1 METIALK
8 NIRCKV
14 SVTDWKDSIKK
25 VGDLLVSDQTI
36 TEEYISAMIDSVNTY
51 GPYMVLMPG
60 FALVHAAPSK
70 AVKKDGL
77 ALITLKDPVN
87 FGCNNDPVKV
97 VMCLACVDKH
107 SHMETIQKVG
117 RKLMSDGIIEELTKC
132 TNEEEIYQLI
142 N

>member
-1 METIALK
+1 METIALN

-14 SVTDWKDSIKK
+14 RVKDWQDSIKQ
-25 VGDLLVSDQTI
+25 VGELLVVNQTI
-36 TEEYISAMIDSVNTY
+36 TEDYITAMIDSVNTY

-70 AVKKDGL
+70 AVKKNGL
-77 ALITLKDPVN
+77 ALITLKNPVN
-87 FGCNNDPVKV
+87 FGCNNYPVKV

-107 SHMETIQKVG
+107 SHMEAIQKVG
-117 RKLMSDGIIEELTKC
+117 RKLMAEGIIEELTEC
-132 TNEEEIYQLI
+132 NNEEEIYQLI

>member
-1 METIALK
+1 METIALN

-14 SVTDWKDSIKK
+14 TVKDWKDSIRK
-25 VGDLLVSDQTI
+25 VGELLILDQTI
-36 TEEYISAMIDSVNTY
+36 TDEYISAMIDSVNTY

-60 FALVHAAPSK
+60 FALVHGAPSK

-77 ALITLKDPVN
+77 SLITLKDPIN

-97 VMCLACVDKH
+97 VMCLACIDKH

-117 RKLMSDGIIEELTKC
+117 RKLMKEGIIDELTKC
-132 TNEEEIYQLI
+132 KNEEEIYQLI